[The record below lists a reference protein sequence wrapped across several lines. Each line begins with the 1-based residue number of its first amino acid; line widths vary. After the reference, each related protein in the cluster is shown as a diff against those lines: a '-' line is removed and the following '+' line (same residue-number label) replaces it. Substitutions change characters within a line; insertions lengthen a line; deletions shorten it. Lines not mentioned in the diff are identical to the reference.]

1 MRHRRTKLLL
11 KFSKNKNGNHLPFLI
26 FVKIKMDIAFH
37 FNFWL
42 FFVKNLKNF
51 SKNKNGNRL
60 PYLIFGQ
67 KFSKNKNGNH
77 LPFLIWIF
85 FSFRNKKYLS
95 IFQKFL
101 KIKKLPSINQFF
113 FLLKKPKILKTKK
126 KGHFILIYLF
136 SLIVKLCL
144 IFKKVIDLKKK

>member
-1 MRHRRTKLLL
+1 MISDPKKGPIINIRAYVLHFDLTKIPNLDEKLSDNFIYMRHRRTKLLL

-67 KFSKNKNGNH
+67 NFSK
-77 LPFLIWIF
+77 IF
-85 FSFRNKKYLS
+85 KNKKITFYN
-95 IFQKFL
+95 
-101 KIKKLPSINQFF
+101 KKL
-113 FLLKKPKILKTKK
+113 
-126 KGHFILIYLF
+126 IYQGGAEAL
-136 SLIVKLCL
+136 
-144 IFKKVIDLKKK
+144 